1 MTNVGEG
8 GIAVDTN
15 NEMSKIQNCMHNA
28 GFKLTPQRQ
37 AIVKV
42 LLDHHQEHLS
52 AEEIYIE
59 LLRAFFSFGLATV
72 YRTLD
77 ILTDL
82 NLLTK
87 ISFEDGVARYDL
99 RTEDPNHFHHHLV
112 CTQCGK
118 TIEIH
123 EDLLS
128 DVEKLVFRKYH
139 FKVSDD
145 RLTFLGLCQDCQ
157 NEQLMGDEGHQRN
170 S

>member
-1 MTNVGEG
+1 MSKG
-8 GIAVDTN
+8 GSVMDTKH
-15 NEMSKIQNCMHNA
+15 EMSKIQNCMHNA

-37 AIVKV
+37 VIVKV
-42 LLDHHQEHLS
+42 LLEHHKEHLS

-59 LLRAFFSFGLATV
+59 LLRASFSFGLATV

-82 NLLTK
+82 NLLTRV
-87 ISFEDGVARYDL
+87 SFEDGVARYDL
-99 RTEDPNHFHHHLV
+99 RTKDKNHFHHHLV
-112 CTQCGK
+112 CTKCGK

-128 DVEKLVFRKYH
+128 DVEQLVLRNYH
-139 FKVSDD
+139 FKVSDH

-157 NEQLMGDEGHQRN
+157 NKQLLGDDHHQ
-170 S
+170 

>member
-1 MTNVGEG
+1 
-8 GIAVDTN
+8 
-15 NEMSKIQNCMHNA
+15 MHNA

-59 LLRAFFSFGLATV
+59 LLRASFSFGLATV

-82 NLLTK
+82 GLLTR

-99 RTEDPNHFHHHLV
+99 RTEDAEHFHHHLV
-112 CTQCGK
+112 CTECGK
-118 TIEIH
+118 TFEIH
-123 EDLLS
+123 EDLLG
-128 DVEKLVFRKYH
+128 DIERLVLRKYH
-139 FKVSDD
+139 FKVSDH
-145 RLTFLGLCQDCQ
+145 RLTFLGLCQECQ
-157 NEQLMGDEGHQRN
+157 EKKVLGDEAHQ
-170 S
+170 